1 MQAQS
6 LSLSFFPHV
15 WHVYIGDFFFSERI
29 EEIKKLM
36 AEVKAMY
43 LKNKEELEL
52 VESGRADDR
61 LNEFTLQ
68 IQE

>member
-1 MQAQS
+1 
-6 LSLSFFPHV
+6 
-15 WHVYIGDFFFSERI
+15 
-29 EEIKKLM
+29 M